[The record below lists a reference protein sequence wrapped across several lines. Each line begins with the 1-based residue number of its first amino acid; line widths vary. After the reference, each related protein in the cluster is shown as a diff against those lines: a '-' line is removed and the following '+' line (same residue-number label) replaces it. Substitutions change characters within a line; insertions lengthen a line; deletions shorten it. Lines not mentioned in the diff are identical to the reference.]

1 MAKKVTKKPATKKK
15 KKKKKATTTRKPR
28 RTTAKAK
35 PATPAVTPTITDE
48 QIRLRAFEIYRAGW
62 NPSNPNADWYQAE
75 RELQAEIR
83 SR

>member
-35 PATPAVTPTITDE
+35 PATPTITDE